1 MAIARVNIKPHTNQ
15 KLSNMEHSIVH
26 TASKKVKDGCDFN
39 QLQDYLEKEIRNWKK
54 RERYK
59 NSLTSLEARS
69 DMEMVLMNGKNEL
82 VLFQKNL

>member
-1 MAIARVNIKPHTNQ
+1 MAIAKVIVKPHTNQ

-26 TASKKVKDGCDFN
+26 MASKKVKDGCDLT

-54 RERYK
+54 LERYK

-69 DMEMVLMNGKNEL
+69 DM
-82 VLFQKNL
+82 